1 MPKAR
6 EKLDILGRTWRVHFV
21 RGAIKLKDG
30 TPCDGHADQDRHL
43 IRISLNMAKDRQRS
57 TLLHEMLHAVIDMTS
72 SVHHQDEE
80 KCVQAL
86 ESGLFP
92 VLRAPENA
100 WAVGF
105 LLETDG

>member
-1 MPKAR
+1 MPKPR
-6 EKLDILGRTWRVHFV
+6 ERLNILGRTWKVHFL
-21 RGAIKLKDG
+21 RTPIKLKDG
-30 TPCDGHADQDRHL
+30 TPCDGHTDADKHL
-43 IRISLNMAKDRQRS
+43 IRVSLNMARDRQRS
-57 TLLHEMLHAVIDMTS
+57 TLLHEILHAVIDTTT

-100 WAVGF
+100 WAVEF
-105 LLETDG
+105 LLAED